1 MKKAAV
7 ATPNLRL
14 KEARELRGWSQKYVA
29 DEIGADRYY
38 LSRWEHGIAFPSP
51 YYRQKLCTLFGKDAR
66 ELGLIRE
73 ETAKET
79 PEAVPPTESEAAAAI
94 HFPLDDPT
102 LPSPLSGFNRLIGR
116 DAILRQ
122 LRERLIASRGAALT
136 SIYGLPGV
144 GKTTLAVELAHD
156 AAIRAHFQEG
166 VLWAGLGPAPDVF
179 ATLNHWGTLLG
190 ISPLQAAK
198 LKSAEDWS
206 RALRIQIGQHR
217 FLLVIDDAWR
227 IEAALAFKVGGPN
240 CGYLV
245 TTRFPSVAHHFTA
258 DIDDALAL
266 HELDSDDGFALLSRL
281 APEVVRQEP
290 DGARALVEA
299 VGSLP
304 LALTLMGKYL
314 RAQSHSGQPRRIR
327 AALERLQ
334 TAGERLHLTEPL
346 PPLERPI
353 GLGESIPLSLQT
365 VIAITDRK
373 LEEREQLAL
382 RALSVFPAKPNNF
395 SEEAAIAVSDAPVE
409 VLDALSDAGLLESSG
424 PGRYTLHQTITDYAQ
439 AHREDSMP
447 YQRMAE
453 YFAAFVEQYKKEYD
467 LLEQESN
474 NIFAVLDIADSHD
487 YASSFVR
494 CANALYPF
502 LFARGL
508 YVTRGK
514 RYIERAVEIARG
526 LGNDPGQSEYHQSAS
541 TLLAAA
547 LLNLGK
553 SQYKQGNYTQA
564 EQYLQEGRAKAEQ
577 IGDLKLLCEFLST
590 LGNFARY
597 RISFEQAEAYLRRY
611 LELARQLNDSELL
624 GDALQSFGSA
634 LSDQGRYVEAE
645 QYNREALALMQA
657 TNNYPGVV
665 QCLINLSTLAL
676 LQGNYAQA
684 EAPGLEALALARKVG
699 LLDSISVMLTNLG
712 AAAID
717 HQEYAKAETYLLE
730 ALAIARRIGDS
741 RVSAADL
748 GSLGQLAQLQGRY
761 EQAEPYLQEA
771 LTQARLLGDIWLLGA
786 VLIECG
792 ELYLKQQRLDE
803 AATAFQEAQ
812 AVALNSHLETVAS
825 ALYGLARIAAAR
837 GDMAEARR
845 QGQESLRI
853 FNDMGHRLK
862 DTVKDWLQTLPE
874 TNSQSA

>member
-51 YYRQKLCTLFGKDAR
+51 YYRQKLCALFDKDAR

-73 ETAKET
+73 ETAKEAL
-79 PEAVPPTESEAAAAI
+79 EAAPPAELEAAAVR
-94 HFPLDDPT
+94 FPLYDPT
-102 LPSPLSGFNRLIGR
+102 LPSPLAGFDRLIGR
-116 DAILRQ
+116 DAILLQ
-122 LRERLIASRGAALT
+122 LRQRLIGGRGAVLA

-156 AAIRAHFQEG
+156 EAIRAHFQEG
-166 VLWAGLGPAPDVF
+166 ILWAGLGPAPDVF
-179 ATLNHWGTLLG
+179 AILNHWGMLLG

-206 RALRIQIGQHR
+206 KALRAQIGQHR
-217 FLLVIDDAWR
+217 FLLLIDDAWR

-240 CGYLV
+240 CSYLV
-245 TTRFPSVAHHFTA
+245 TTRFPSVTYHFTA
-258 DIDDALAL
+258 SVDDALAL

-290 DGARALVEA
+290 EGARALVEA

-346 PPLERPI
+346 PPLERPAA
-353 GLGESIPLSLQT
+353 LGESLPLSLQT

-373 LEEREQLAL
+373 LEEPEQLAL
-382 RALSVFPAKPNNF
+382 RALSIFPAKPNNF

-439 AHREDSMP
+439 AHREDNTP
-447 YQRMAE
+447 YRRMTE
-453 YFAAFVEQYKKEYD
+453 YFAAYVEQYKKEYD

-474 NIFAVLDIADSHD
+474 NIFAALDIADNHD
-487 YASSFVR
+487 HADSFVR
-494 CANALYPF
+494 CVNALYPF

-508 YVTRGK
+508 YVTRG
-514 RYIERAVEIARG
+514 RSYIERAVEVARG
-526 LGNDPGQSEYHQSAS
+526 LNDGSGQGERDQSAP
-541 TLLAAA
+541 TLLVA

-553 SQYKQGNYTQA
+553 SLYKQGNYTQA

-597 RISFEQAEAYLRRY
+597 RISFEQAEAYLSRY
-611 LELARQLNDSELL
+611 LELARQLNDPELL

-634 LSDQGRYVEAE
+634 LSDQGRYIEAV
-645 QYNREALALMQA
+645 QYNQEALALVQA
-657 TNNYPGVV
+657 SGNHPGIV

-684 EAPGLEALALARKVG
+684 ETYGQEALVLARKVG
-699 LLDSISVMLTNLG
+699 LLDSTSVMLSNLG
-712 AAAID
+712 AAAIER
-717 HQEYAKAETYLLE
+717 HEYAKAEAYLQE
-730 ALAIARRIGDS
+730 ALSIARRIGDA

-748 GSLGQLAQLQGRY
+748 GSLGQIAQLQGRY
-761 EQAEPYLQEA
+761 EQAESYLQEA
-771 LTQARLLGDIWLLGA
+771 LAQARLLGDIWLLGA
-786 VLIECG
+786 VLVECG
-792 ELYLKQQRLDE
+792 ELALKQQRLGE
-803 AATAFQEAQ
+803 AAAAFQEAQ
-812 AVALNSHLETVAS
+812 AVALNSHLEAVAS

-837 GDMAEARR
+837 GDIAEAQR

-862 DTVKDWLQTLPE
+862 DTVKDWLPTLPE

>member
-51 YYRQKLCTLFGKDAR
+51 YYRQKLCALFDKDAR

-73 ETAKET
+73 EAAKEL
-79 PEAVPPTESEAAAAI
+79 PEAGPTAVTSI
-94 HFPLDDPT
+94 NFPLYDPT
-102 LPSPLSGFNRLIGR
+102 LPSPLTGFDRLIGR
-116 DAILRQ
+116 DAILLQ
-122 LRERLIASRGAALT
+122 LRQRLIASRGAALI

-156 AAIRAHFQEG
+156 EAIRAHFQEG
-166 VLWAGLGPAPDVF
+166 VLWAGLGPSPDIF
-179 ATLNHWGTLLG
+179 AILNHWGMLLG

-206 RALRIQIGQHR
+206 KALRAQIGQHR
-217 FLLVIDDAWR
+217 FLLLIDDAWR

-240 CGYLV
+240 CSYLV
-245 TTRFPSVAHHFTA
+245 TTRFPNVTYHFTA
-258 DIDDALAL
+258 SVDDALAL

-290 DGARALVEA
+290 EGARALIEA

-327 AALERLQ
+327 AALERLR
-334 TAGERLHLTEPL
+334 TADERLHLTEPL
-346 PPLERPI
+346 PLLERPV
-353 GLGESIPLSLQT
+353 GLGESMPLSLQT

-373 LEEREQLAL
+373 LEEAEQLAL
-382 RALSVFPAKPNNF
+382 RALSIFPAKPNNF

-439 AHREDSMP
+439 AHREDNTP
-447 YQRMAE
+447 YRRVAE
-453 YFAAFVEQYKKEYD
+453 YFAAYVEQYKKEYD

-474 NIFAVLDIADSHD
+474 NIFAALDIAYSHNHAD
-487 YASSFVR
+487 CFVR
-494 CANALYPF
+494 CVNALYPF

-508 YVTRGK
+508 YVTRG
-514 RYIERAVEIARG
+514 RLYIERAVEVARS
-526 LGNDPGQSEYHQSAS
+526 LNND
-541 TLLAAA
+541 TLLATA

-553 SQYKQGNYTQA
+553 SLYKQGNYAQA
-564 EQYLQEGRAKAEQ
+564 EEYLQEGRAKAER

-597 RISFEQAEAYLRRY
+597 RISFEQAEVYLQRY
-611 LELARQLNDSELL
+611 LELARQLNDPELL
-624 GDALQSFGSA
+624 GDALQSFGGA
-634 LSDQGRYVEAE
+634 LSDQGRYVEAV
-645 QYNREALALMQA
+645 QYNQEALALLQ
-657 TNNYPGVV
+657 TTGNQSGVI

-684 EAPGLEALALARKVG
+684 ETFGQEALALARKVG

-717 HQEYAKAETYLLE
+717 HQEYAKAETYLQE
-730 ALAIARRIGDS
+730 ALAIARRIGDA

-748 GSLGQLAQLQGRY
+748 GSLGQIAQLQGRY
-761 EQAEPYLQEA
+761 EQAESYLQEA
-771 LTQARLLGDIWLLGA
+771 LAQARMLGDIWLLGA
-786 VLIECG
+786 VLVECG
-792 ELYLKQQRLDE
+792 ELALKQQRLDD
-803 AATAFQEAQ
+803 AAAAFQEAQ
-812 AVALNSHLETVAS
+812 AVALNSHLESVAS

-837 GDMAEARR
+837 GDIAGARR

-853 FNDMGHRLK
+853 FSDMGHRLK
-862 DTVKDWLQTLPE
+862 DTVKDWLA
-874 TNSQSA
+874 NSQSA